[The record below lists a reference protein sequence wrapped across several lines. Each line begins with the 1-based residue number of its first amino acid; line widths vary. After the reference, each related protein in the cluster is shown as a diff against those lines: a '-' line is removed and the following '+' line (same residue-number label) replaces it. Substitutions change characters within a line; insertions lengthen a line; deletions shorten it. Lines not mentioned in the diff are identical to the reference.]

1 MKSPRVYVNATA
13 FRKALED
20 WLKSIAEKENVD
32 VQRLRR
38 EVAFDRLLARLFQ
51 AKHPPW
57 ILKGGYA
64 MELRIKES
72 RATKDIDLA
81 LREAL
86 ADDKNLPVNLG
97 ILEALREMA
106 GTDLGDFFTFLI
118 GEPMQD
124 LDAAPYGGARYP
136 VDARMD
142 GRNFVKFHVDVGAGD
157 VVLEPLELTEGRDWL
172 SFAGIPSRQF
182 PTISK
187 EQQFAEKVHAY
198 TLPRARPNSRVRDL
212 VDIVLLINSKKLDSD
227 RVKSAIHAT
236 FERRRT
242 HDVPSKLSPPPAD
255 WNRPY
260 LALARECRLSEDL
273 AEAFQLLVSFYE
285 KI

>member
-1 MKSPRVYVNATA
+1 MSMTRVYTTATA

-20 WLKSIAEKENVD
+20 RLKSIAEKEDVD
-32 VQRLRR
+32 IQRLRR
-38 EVAFDRLLARLFQ
+38 EVAFDRLLARLFH
-51 AKHPPW
+51 AKRPPW

-86 ADDKNLPVNLG
+86 KDDRNLPVNLG
-97 ILEALREMA
+97 ILEALQEMA
-106 GTDLGDFFTFLI
+106 RTDLGDFFTFLI
-118 GEPMQD
+118 GESMQD

-142 GRNFVKFHVDVGAGD
+142 GRNFVKFHIDVGVGD
-157 VVLEPLELTEGRDWL
+157 VVLEPLDLTEGRDWL

-187 EQQFAEKVHAY
+187 EQQFAEKIHAY
-198 TLPRARPNSRVRDL
+198 TLPRAKPNSRVRDL
-212 VDIVLLINSKKLDSD
+212 VDIVPLIKSGRLDAN
-227 RVKSAIHAT
+227 RVREAIRAT
-236 FERRRT
+236 FDRRRT
-242 HDVPSKLSPPPAD
+242 HVVPAKLSAPPKD
-255 WNRPY
+255 WDKPF
-260 LALARECRLSEDL
+260 LALAKECRLTEDVS
-273 AEAFQLLVSFYE
+273 EAFQLFDSFYE